1 MFLRK
6 EHDMQVGAVSM
17 AMPMPYIYNTNRVDA
32 TSMNKIKPIEDDL
45 LESKTDFSGLTKEEN
60 INPLAPGETKDFA
73 TIMDMQMQSG
83 AQNAARLGLL

>member
-1 MFLRK
+1 
-6 EHDMQVGAVSM
+6 MQVGAVSM

-45 LESKTDFSGLTKEEN
+45 LDTKTDFSGLTQEEN

-73 TIMDMQMQSG
+73 TVLDMQMQQG
-83 AQNAARLGLL
+83 AANAARLGLF

>member
-1 MFLRK
+1 
-6 EHDMQVGAVSM
+6 MQVGAVSM